1 MRFLQKFQNSSLYLH
16 TFSHEIKIDMCK
28 NDTAFHIFIANA
40 SCDRAEN

>member
-1 MRFLQKFQNSSLYLH
+1 MRFPHKFQNSSLYLH

-28 NDTAFHIFIANA
+28 NNNAFYIFIANA